1 MKDKKQHGGPRK
13 GAGRKPQYG
22 EPTVTISF
30 RVPESKADEVK
41 KIVESKLSSWEIV
54 K

>member
-1 MKDKKQHGGPRK
+1 MPTKKRGGKRE

-30 RVPESKADEVK
+30 RVPESKAEEVK
-41 KIVESKLSSWEIV
+41 KNVGVLLKGWEI
-54 K
+54 KKG